1 MRREK
6 REARSEKRKEG
17 QQGDGERVGDIPL
30 LPRVMTLILMI
41 QWSSTSFFV
50 PFVSTNNNIRKRD
63 REGRGRGGGEERR
76 GGRGEEGEGRRGG
89 GEELYFEIGR
99 SNLPTSDGTLNNV
112 KSASI

>member
-50 PFVSTNNNIRKRD
+50 PFVSTNNNIRKTRSGGE
-63 REGRGRGGGEERR
+63 REGRRGGEEGRER
-76 GGRGEEGEGRRGG
+76 GGGRGEEGRRGG
-89 GEELYFEIGR
+89 VVL
-99 SNLPTSDGTLNNV
+99 
-112 KSASI
+112 